1 MIDSR
6 WNKSYVKEIR
16 NRIKLDLRIENAIF
30 DIKKEKK
37 KEIFLRRERER
48 EREIEKGRERER
60 LVFNGMNKFLYSEN
74 ALVCLFVCF
83 NGNPRRGGEQW
94 ICR

>member
-48 EREIEKGRERER
+48 ERKRDRERER
-60 LVFNGMNKFLYSEN
+60 AREVGF
-74 ALVCLFVCF
+74 
-83 NGNPRRGGEQW
+83 QW
-94 ICR
+94 NE